1 MAASFRKKAKYMAQS
16 NDNISGLASQR
27 HAGRR
32 QVLSVI
38 RKAGQIARIDIAARI
53 SGSPATVTT
62 ITAELLEEGLI
73 EESAPKTPPSASP
86 RGRPRVALKIRGEA
100 HMLAGIKVAAHA
112 VSVCFLDFEGHGK
125 GEFEAEMPKPALS
138 AAEMVVFLQETLHAA
153 CAANGLA
160 VSALSGVG
168 LGVAGIVDAPRGL
181 VYWSPTLTERNVP
194 LRDLLSVVLPMP
206 VFIDNDAN
214 LVAKAEQ
221 LFGEGQGVSDFIVVT
236 IEQGVGMGIVIDNRI
251 YRGTRGCG
259 AEFGHTKVQLD
270 GALCRCGQRGCLEA
284 YVADYALLR
293 EAGTLNLPDMEL
305 NPLDALYQA
314 AKGGDETARSI
325 FHRASRMF
333 ALGLANIINIF
344 DPKLIILSGE
354 RMQFDYFYAQEVL
367 DAVKTSVL
375 QIDAPLP
382 DIRIHKWGDLM
393 WAKGAAA
400 YAMEGVSDIS
410 VQEIGKHV
418 A

>member
-1 MAASFRKKAKYMAQS
+1 M
-16 NDNISGLASQR
+16 
-27 HAGRR
+27 
-32 QVLSVI
+32 LSVI
-38 RKAGQIARIDIAARI
+38 RKAGKIARIDIASQI
-53 SGSPATVTT
+53 SGSPATVTA

-73 EESAPKTPPSASP
+73 EEHTPETPPSSTA

-100 HMLAGIKVAAHA
+100 HLLAGIKVASHA
-112 VSVCFLDFEGHGK
+112 VSVCFLDFQGRGK
-125 GEFEAEMPKPALS
+125 GEFKAHLPKPALS
-138 AAEMVVFLQETLHAA
+138 AEDMAAFLLKTLSAA
-153 CAANGLA
+153 LDANGLTQA
-160 VSALSGVG
+160 ALSGVG
-168 LGVAGIVDAPRGL
+168 LGVEGLVDASRGL

-194 LRDLLSVVLPMP
+194 LRDLLAEILPMP

-221 LFGEGQGVSDFIVVT
+221 LFGEGQGVNDFIVVT
-236 IEQGVGMGIVIDNRI
+236 VEEGVGMGVVIDGRI

-293 EAGTLNLPDMEL
+293 EAGTLNLPDASNGQLE
-305 NPLDALYQA
+305 ALVQA
-314 AKGGDETARSI
+314 AKGGDEVARLI
-325 FHRASRMF
+325 FHRASRIF

-354 RMQFDYFYAQEVL
+354 RMQYDYFYAQDVL
-367 DAVKTSVL
+367 DAVKSSIL

-382 DIRIHKWGDLM
+382 EIRIHKWGDLM

-400 YAMEGVSDIS
+400 YAMEGVSDMS
-410 VQEIGKHV
+410 VQEIGKN
-418 A
+418 AG

>member
-1 MAASFRKKAKYMAQS
+1 MGQFSDKKG
-16 NDNISGLASQR
+16 GLATQR
-27 HAGRR
+27 HTGRR

-38 RKAGQIARIDIAARI
+38 RDAGQIARIDIADKI
-53 SGSPATVTT
+53 SGSPATVTA
-62 ITAELLEEGLI
+62 ITAELLAEGLI
-73 EESAPKTPPSASP
+73 EEHTPETPPSGSP
-86 RGRPRVALKIRGEA
+86 RGRPRVALKIRGAA

-112 VSVCFLDFEGHGK
+112 ISVCFLDFEGQEAGQ
-125 GEFEAEMPKPALS
+125 FEAEMPKPALS
-138 AAEMVVFLQETLHAA
+138 APELVAFLDETLRKA
-153 CAANGLA
+153 CEKIGVPLA
-160 VSALSGVG
+160 RLSGVG
-168 LGVAGIVDAPRGL
+168 LGVAGIIDAPRGL
-181 VYWSPTLTERNVP
+181 VYWSPILTARNVP
-194 LRDLLSVVLPMP
+194 LRDLLAARLPMP

-221 LFGEGQGVSDFIVVT
+221 LFGEGKGVRDFIVVT

-293 EAGTLNLPDMEL
+293 EAGTLNLPDS
-305 NPLDALYQA
+305 PTAHARLDTLFQA
-314 AKGGDETARSI
+314 AKDGDEAAGLI

-344 DPKLIILSGE
+344 DPALIILSGE
-354 RMQFDYFYAQEVL
+354 RMKFDYFYAQEVL
-367 DAVKTSVL
+367 DAVKSSVL

-400 YAMEGVSDIS
+400 YAMEEVSDMS
-410 VQEIGKHV
+410 VQEMGKDV
-418 A
+418 G

>member
-1 MAASFRKKAKYMAQS
+1 MGLAHFEDRTG
-16 NDNISGLASQR
+16 GLASQR

-38 RKAGQIARIDIAARI
+38 RAAGQIARIDIAGKI
-53 SGSPATVTT
+53 SGSPATVTA

-73 EESAPKTPPSASP
+73 EEHTPEKKPSDPP
-86 RGRPRVALKIRGEA
+86 RGRPRVALKIRGAA
-100 HMLAGIKVAAHA
+100 HVLAGIKVAAHA
-112 VSVCFLDFEGHGK
+112 ISVCLLDFEGHVV
-125 GEFEAEMPKPALS
+125 GEYEAEMPALALAPA
-138 AAEMVVFLQETLHAA
+138 AMVDFLHTTLQAA
-153 CAANGLA
+153 CAQNGLELA
-160 VSALSGVG
+160 ALSGVG
-168 LGVAGIVDAPRGL
+168 LGVAGLVDAPRGL
-181 VYWSPTLTERNVP
+181 VYWSPMLTARNVP
-194 LRDLLSVVLPMP
+194 LRDLLAARLPMP

-221 LFGEGQGVSDFIVVT
+221 LFGEGQGVRDFIVVT
-236 IEQGVGMGIVIDNRI
+236 IEEGVGMGIVIDNRI

-284 YVADYALLR
+284 YVADYALMR
-293 EAGTLNLPDMEL
+293 EAGTLNLPASSA
-305 NPLDALYQA
+305 PLDTLFQA
-314 AKGGDETARSI
+314 AKGGDAAARLI
-325 FHRASRMF
+325 FQRASRMF

-400 YAMEGVSDIS
+400 YAMEGVSDMS
-410 VQEIGKHV
+410 VQEMGKDV
-418 A
+418 G

>member
-1 MAASFRKKAKYMAQS
+1 GVY
-16 NDNISGLASQR
+16 
-27 HAGRR
+27 
-32 QVLSVI
+32 
-38 RKAGQIARIDIAARI
+38 
-53 SGSPATVTT
+53 
-62 ITAELLEEGLI
+62 
-73 EESAPKTPPSASP
+73 
-86 RGRPRVALKIRGEA
+86 
-100 HMLAGIKVAAHA
+100 
-112 VSVCFLDFEGHGK
+112 
-125 GEFEAEMPKPALS
+125 EAEMPQPALS
-138 AAEMVVFLQETLHAA
+138 AADMVVFLQETLEKA
-153 CAANGLA
+153 CAANGLTLGE
-160 VSALSGVG
+160 LSGVG

-194 LRDLLSVVLPMP
+194 LRDLLSTVLPMP

-293 EAGTLNLPDMEL
+293 EAGTLNLPDMAL
-305 NPLDALYQA
+305 NPLNALFQA

-367 DAVKTSVL
+367 DAVKSSVL

-410 VQEIGKHV
+410 VREMGKN
-418 A
+418 AG

>member
-1 MAASFRKKAKYMAQS
+1 MAPPPK
-16 NDNISGLASQR
+16 NTNGLASQR

-32 QVLSVI
+32 QVLAVI
-38 RKAGQIARIDIAARI
+38 RKAGQIARIDIADRI
-53 SGSPATVTT
+53 TGSPATVTA
-62 ITAELLEEGLI
+62 ITAELLDEGLI
-73 EESAPKTPPSASP
+73 EEHSPKTPPSSSP
-86 RGRPRVALKIRGEA
+86 RGRPRVALKIRGDA
-100 HMLAGIKVAAHA
+100 HILAGIKVASHA
-112 VSVCFLDFEGHGK
+112 VSLCFLDFEGRGR
-125 GEFEAEMPKPALS
+125 GEFETRMPRSALS
-138 AAEMVVFLQETLHAA
+138 TSEMVAFLHETLTKA
-153 CAANGLA
+153 CIANGL
-160 VSALSGVG
+160 SLDSLSGVG

-181 VYWSPTLTERNVP
+181 VYWSPTLTERNAP
-194 LRDLLSVVLPMP
+194 LRDHLAEILPMP

-221 LFGEGQGVSDFIVVT
+221 LFGKGQGVRDFIVVT
-236 IEQGVGMGIVIDNRI
+236 IEQGVGMGIVIDDRI

-293 EAGTLNLPDMEL
+293 EAGTLNLPDA
-305 NPLDALYQA
+305 PHGQLDALFQA
-314 AKGGDETARSI
+314 AKGGNETARSI

-410 VQEIGKHV
+410 VQEIGKNV
-418 A
+418 G

>member
-1 MAASFRKKAKYMAQS
+1 MVDF
-16 NDNISGLASQR
+16 L
-27 HAGRR
+27 H
-32 QVLSVI
+32 
-38 RKAGQIARIDIAARI
+38 
-53 SGSPATVTT
+53 TT
-62 ITAELLEEGLI
+62 
-73 EESAPKTPPSASP
+73 
-86 RGRPRVALKIRGEA
+86 
-100 HMLAGIKVAAHA
+100 
-112 VSVCFLDFEGHGK
+112 
-125 GEFEAEMPKPALS
+125 
-138 AAEMVVFLQETLHAA
+138 LQAA
-153 CAANGLA
+153 CAQNGLELA
-160 VSALSGVG
+160 ALSGVG
-168 LGVAGIVDAPRGL
+168 LGVAGLVDAPRGL
-181 VYWSPTLTERNVP
+181 VYWSPMLTARNVP
-194 LRDLLSVVLPMP
+194 LRDLLAARLPMP

-221 LFGEGQGVSDFIVVT
+221 LFGEGQGVRDFIVVT
-236 IEQGVGMGIVIDNRI
+236 IEEGVGMGIVIDNRI

-284 YVADYALLR
+284 YVADYALMR
-293 EAGTLNLPDMEL
+293 EAGTLNLPASSA
-305 NPLDALYQA
+305 PLDTLFQA
-314 AKGGDETARSI
+314 AKGGDAAARLI
-325 FHRASRMF
+325 FQRASRMF

-400 YAMEGVSDIS
+400 YAMEGVSDMS
-410 VQEIGKHV
+410 VQEMGKDV
-418 A
+418 G

>member
-1 MAASFRKKAKYMAQS
+1 MAHSTDATKGQAA
-16 NDNISGLASQR
+16 QR

-38 RKAGQIARIDIAARI
+38 RKAGQIARIDIASQI
-53 SGSPATVTT
+53 SGSPATVTA

-73 EESAPKTPPSASP
+73 EEHMPETPPRSAA
-86 RGRPRVALKIRGEA
+86 RGRPRVALKIRGDA
-100 HMLAGIKVAAHA
+100 HLLAGIKVTSHA
-112 VSVCFLDFEGHGK
+112 ISVCFLDFQGRGK
-125 GEFEAEMPKPALS
+125 GGFEAAMPKPSLS
-138 AAEMVVFLQETLHAA
+138 AAKMAVFLRETLVDA
-153 CAANGLA
+153 CTANGL
-160 VSALSGVG
+160 VLNALSGVG
-168 LGVAGIVDAPRGL
+168 LGVAGLVDAPRGL

-194 LRDLLSVVLPMP
+194 LRDLLTEILPMP

-293 EAGTLNLPDMEL
+293 EAGTLTLPDV
-305 NPLDALYQA
+305 PSGQLDALFQA
-314 AKGGDETARSI
+314 AKGGDEAARSI

-367 DAVKTSVL
+367 DAVKSSVL

-410 VQEIGKHV
+410 VQEIGKN
-418 A
+418 AG